1 MTWKLVLR
9 RQCQCFWL
17 FRTSI
22 WTFWMSQIP
31 SKFHQNSIRSSRN
44 RHEQSMFNRCLHLR
58 TWSKMQNVY
67 NFRIVSPAMLARELN
82 VLPEPSGLEGH
93 VGCRW
98 LIEEGWSWPGRGCYL
113 MATSA
118 RQIGDTISFLQ
129 RPHSN
134 LTKNH
139 VEKAELSLQNQ
150 SLHSMS
156 SCWNNIELVPACLW
170 GVERPQD

>member
-1 MTWKLVLR
+1 MPVLLAISH
-9 RQCQCFWL
+9 FHL
-17 FRTSI
+17 NILDVTNSI
-22 WTFWMSQIP
+22 KIP
-31 SKFHQNSIRSSRN
+31 PKFHQNSIRSSRN

-134 LTKNH
+134 LTK
-139 VEKAELSLQNQ
+139 K
-150 SLHSMS
+150 
-156 SCWNNIELVPACLW
+156 SCWESGTIPPKSVIAFYVQLLK
-170 GVERPQD
+170 

>member
-1 MTWKLVLR
+1 MTWKLVLP

-98 LIEEGWSWPGRGCYL
+98 LIEEGWSWPGRGCYWWPL
-113 MATSA
+113 QQGRLVIQFHFYSDLTATSQKIML
-118 RQIGDTISFLQ
+118 RKRNYPSKISHCILC
-129 RPHSN
+129 P
-134 LTKNH
+134 
-139 VEKAELSLQNQ
+139 VAEITLN
-150 SLHSMS
+150 
-156 SCWNNIELVPACLW
+156 
-170 GVERPQD
+170 